1 MINLLALAGIMG
13 SIDLRSLVLAR
24 KSEPGALPCQTSA
37 SNVLGVTSSS
47 SRQGEQRIEAA
58 VKVKLLLPGPAA
70 AESLAIARSD
80 GGHAGH
86 IIGLPANRAMHLGSG
101 RLKQRQD
108 SRCDWPGVSLSP
120 GSLANRSSSQA
131 QAPAPCSVFSTA
143 QRAPETLTRLA
154 AGGQLVAKAPPP
166 FSRVRKRWVLVP
178 SHEALE

>member
-1 MINLLALAGIMG
+1 MG
-13 SIDLRSLVLAR
+13 SIGLSTLVLAR

-37 SNVLGVTSSS
+37 SNVLGVTSSG
-47 SRQGEQRIEAA
+47 QGEQRIEAA
-58 VKVKLLLPGPAA
+58 AKVKFLLPGPAA
-70 AESLAIARSD
+70 AESLAIAGSD

-131 QAPAPCSVFSTA
+131 QAPAPCRGFSTA
-143 QRAPETLTRLA
+143 KRAPETLTRLA
-154 AGGQLVAKAPPP
+154 AGGELVAKAPPP